1 MPSNVVW
8 FERLM
13 YGSLIVP
20 IAWAFLRWRELRTD
34 LMARADVM
42 LGIAVIGI
50 LFLAF
55 ILLIWLVARRRMGW
69 VRHVLAALL
78 VVDLLLTLSGVYL
91 NSPYNPLDL
100 MLEILADVMQLVA
113 LVLIFTGN
121 ARGWFIASA
130 PTLSTL

>member
-1 MPSNVVW
+1 MPSNVAW
-8 FERLM
+8 FEKLM
-13 YGSLIVP
+13 YGSLVLPIV
-20 IAWAFLRWRELRTD
+20 WAILRWQELRP
-34 LMARADVM
+34 LFMMVDVT
-42 LGIAVIGI
+42 LAIAVIGI
-50 LFLAF
+50 SILVFV
-55 ILLIWLVARRRMGW
+55 LLIWLAARRRKGW
-69 VRHVLAALL
+69 VRHVLAVLL
-78 VVDLLLTLSGVYL
+78 AVDLLLTLSGVYL